1 MSRLWPYL
9 RNNWKYL
16 TILSALS
23 LVYFLLYLAGIL
35 FIQFILFFAYVALF
49 PALLVREK
57 NNLNKRVWTH
67 NLSEDERWS
76 KTKSAI
82 DKLSDRIDKS
92 KNQAEKKSLQIQK
105 LSLES
110 ELRRLEWQVKESDM
124 TQMYNASKGNLKR
137 LDDPESIAGQSTKVE
152 LPAMDAKE
160 SREFLLKII
169 KDIHRILKDEPPDS
183 VREALIPITNDLRAH
198 YYVLKKR
205 GTNGSNK
212 TTSDYFVM
220 WATLSSF
227 VRGISP
233 DPELVR
239 YGSYDFSPRLA
250 KVQQSIKSVGEVQKY
265 LKSPNNRYY
274 DDATSYG
281 I

>member
-9 RNNWKYL
+9 RSNWKYL
-16 TILSALS
+16 AILSALS
-23 LVYFLLYLAGIL
+23 LVYFLLYAVGIL
-35 FIQFILFFAYVALF
+35 FIQFILFFASVALF
-49 PALLVREK
+49 PALLVHEK
-57 NNLNKRVWTH
+57 NNLTKRVWTH

-82 DKLSDRIDKS
+82 DKLSDKIDKS

-137 LDDPESIAGQSTKVE
+137 LDDPESIAGQSTSVE
-152 LPAMDAKE
+152 SRAKDSKE
-160 SREFLLKII
+160 SRDFLFKII
-169 KDIHRILKDEPPDS
+169 KDIDRILKNEPHDS
-183 VREALIPITNDLRAH
+183 VREALIPITNELRARH
-198 YYVLKKR
+198 NVLKKR
-205 GTNGSNK
+205 GTESNK
-212 TTSDYFVM
+212 ITSDYFVI

-227 VRGISP
+227 VKGVSP
-233 DPELVR
+233 DPQLIR
-239 YGSYDFSPRLA
+239 YGSPDFRPKLA
-250 KVQQSIKSVGEVQKY
+250 KVQQTIKSQAEVQKS
-265 LKSPNNRYY
+265 LSQSPKNRYY
-274 DDATSYG
+274 DDSTLFG